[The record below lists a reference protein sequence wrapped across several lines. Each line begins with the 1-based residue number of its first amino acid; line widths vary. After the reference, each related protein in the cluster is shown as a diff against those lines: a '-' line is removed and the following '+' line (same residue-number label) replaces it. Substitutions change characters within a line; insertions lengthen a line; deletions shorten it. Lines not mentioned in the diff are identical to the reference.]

1 MLKLNKRQ
9 RWALVTGLA
18 GAAGAQLAEHLLSS
32 GWRSVARRDPP
43 DDPAPDD
50 DVHWT
55 SAIIWMAAAGIAVG
69 LTQLVAKRSA
79 AVAWTRATGDAPPKT
94 KHRKRRRRVP

>member
-1 MLKLNKRQ
+1 MVSLNKRQ

-18 GAAGAQLAEHLLSS
+18 GAAGATIAEHLLSS

-43 DDPAPDD
+43 DDPAAE
-50 DVHWT
+50 DVTWT
-55 SAIIWMAAAGIAVG
+55 SAIIWTAAAGIAIG
-69 LTQLVAKRSA
+69 LTQLVAKRGA

-94 KHRKRRRRVP
+94 KRRKRRRRAA